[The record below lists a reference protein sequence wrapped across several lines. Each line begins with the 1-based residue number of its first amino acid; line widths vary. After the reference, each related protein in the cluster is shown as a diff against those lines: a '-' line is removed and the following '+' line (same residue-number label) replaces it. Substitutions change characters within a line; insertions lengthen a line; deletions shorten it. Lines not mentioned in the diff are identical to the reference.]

1 MSDVVVGSTVL
12 TRATVVNPL
21 TGELA
26 NATDIDL
33 VIKDPSGNEDP
44 VIPTNTSTGI
54 YDYYFTVD
62 EPGWFYPVWT
72 VTVGSFV
79 EVVEDCGVCGS
90 ASVLVGA

>member
-21 TGELA
+21 TGELT

-44 VIPTNTSTGI
+44 VIPNEHVHR
-54 YDYYFTVD
+54 D
-62 EPGWFYPVWT
+62 
-72 VTVGSFV
+72 
-79 EVVEDCGVCGS
+79 
-90 ASVLVGA
+90 L